1 MSNPFT
7 KLKVQRD
14 EDEDYVPVV
23 SNKPQQPLF
32 GNVQKDDKLKKP
44 KQRPQEKKE
53 TKEEDNN
60 EGFEYV
66 GKPQKKTAKTEVYGD
81 NTASFDKK
89 PGQKEYKAYPHKRV
103 EGKVRDNGEKREFER
118 HSGTGR
124 GKEEK
129 KHGAGKGN
137 WGNQVDTTKRGIVD
151 YDDTE
156 YYFRKALNPVK
167 EEVVTEQAATTEVA
181 QEVVKEEI
189 KPEDAEKTDKE
200 YKERKGKG
208 GKPGLTEEEKEKI
221 RLHIPE
227 NAITLA
233 ELKQQKQP
241 KKEEPK
247 SEVKVVV
254 DLEPIENKKFT
265 QEVGGKKKP
274 QQKKDKKPTANNDVQ
289 LLNLK
294 IEDNAKTYDD
304 RRKNE
309 KKSNFKFNA
318 KDFPEL

>member
-14 EDEDYVPVV
+14 EDEEFVSVV

-32 GNVQKDDKLKKP
+32 GNVQKDDKAKKP

-53 TKEEDNN
+53 VKEEDNN

-66 GKPQKKTAKTEVYGD
+66 GKPQKKTVRTEVSGEIAA
-81 NTASFDKK
+81 TLEKK
-89 PGQKEYKAYPHKRV
+89 PGHKEFRDYHPKRT
-103 EGKVRDNGEKREFER
+103 EGKIRDPGEKRVFDR

-137 WGNQVDTTKRGIVD
+137 WGNPVDSAKRGIVD

-167 EEVVTEQAATTEVA
+167 EEVVTEDKATAEVA
-181 QEVVKEEI
+181 QEVIKEEI
-189 KPEDAEKTDKE
+189 KPDEGEKTEKE
-200 YKERKGKG
+200 YKERKGK

-233 ELKQQKQP
+233 ELKQQKQS

-247 SEVKVVV
+247 PEVKVVV

-265 QEVGGKKKP
+265 NEVGGKKKT
-274 QQKKDKKPTANNDVQ
+274 QQKKDKKQTPNNDIQ

-294 IEDNAKTYDD
+294 IEDNVKTYDD